1 MYSIKQSDS
10 SFLLQSD
17 SFTMAFWLI
26 LMRCHW
32 SIVPSLSTTSTTT
45 SPLDSCVTSGGCYP
59 RACNPNISKERLA
72 PSDVLRI
79 EAMST
84 SILPPQQQQEAKEQL
99 TSPPF
104 ASSSSYDT
112 TNSHDTTNGFVY
124 EEVEVDDNTADT
136 EALDAL
142 LDQPLSDVSDAEAEE
157 EDSSPSALALRDQ
170 RAVQQFLV
178 GLKAYKQHKAASQQQ
193 QLPLPLLPP
202 LAAHSSTT
210 AATHT
215 VNATAVSRPTT
226 ATPPSIDTF
235 AYISSLLARTN
246 LPNALAVFQTE
257 WNDSLAANP
266 YQPSVPLD
274 LEPDLYRNTQLHD
287 ELQRLTTAN
296 TSLASQLTALTQ
308 SLQSLRHQRDYHRL
322 HHRRVIEEK
331 GRLERDLKRLEAHYR
346 EYEPLM
352 ERMKREVER
361 GGRERTMMRMEREKT
376 RERLRKL
383 EAETERLQA
392 ELKEKEK
399 AAGGAADEPI
409 KASNAAAA
417 GKAAGKKRSKLQ
429 KAAAAWPP
437 PPSPTNPFASST
449 IATQSQSPPAAFSL
463 TRTFAGHQAA
473 VSALSF
479 HPTRSLLLTASDD
492 CSWKLWTAPRGELVL
507 TGEGHRAW
515 VSDVKVVGGGG
526 AGSGKVVV
534 SGSGDGLVKVW
545 DLLEARCVSTFGP
558 GGADSG
564 GHGGGDNAVWSVD
577 VHCGGEH
584 VLASYL
590 DGACK
595 LFDLSTGAVRCTLR
609 GHVDAVNTAAFLPL
623 SSSVLTASA
632 DHTLSL
638 WDLRSAA
645 AAGTAQPYATLAA
658 HSAAV
663 MSACVTL
670 SGFYAFS
677 VDVSGRLLQ
686 WDLRQR
692 QLLRAA
698 PTEAGSSGLLDV
710 SVDCREQWVVTGGED
725 GIVRCW
731 DVADPAMTCVK
742 ELTGHEGRV
751 DCVEW
756 EPSGA
761 YIVSGGA
768 DNTFRIWS

>member
-1 MYSIKQSDS
+1 MS
-10 SFLLQSD
+10 SS
-17 SFTMAFWLI
+17 
-26 LMRCHW
+26 
-32 SIVPSLSTTSTTT
+32 
-45 SPLDSCVTSGGCYP
+45 
-59 RACNPNISKERLA
+59 
-72 PSDVLRI
+72 VL
-79 EAMST
+79 
-84 SILPPQQQQEAKEQL
+84 PVQQEAKEQL
-99 TSPPF
+99 TPASVSD
-104 ASSSSYDT
+104 ATLSSSAT
-112 TNSHDTTNGFVY
+112 TDFVY
-124 EEVEVDDNTADT
+124 EEVEIDDNTADT
-136 EALDAL
+136 DALDSL
-142 LDQPLSDVSDAEAEE
+142 LDQPLSEPSESDGE
-157 EDSSPSALALRDQ
+157 EDASPLREQ

-178 GLKAYKQHKAASQQQ
+178 GLKAYKQHKAQPQQQ

-202 LAAHSSTT
+202 LARPSSSISRKVAPAASRPVT
-210 AATHT
+210 AAQ
-215 VNATAVSRPTT
+215 
-226 ATPPSIDTF
+226 PSIDTF
-235 AYISSLLARTN
+235 AYVSSLLARTK
-246 LPNALAVFQTE
+246 LPNSLAVFQTE

-266 YQPSVPLD
+266 FQPSVPLD
-274 LEPDLYRNTQLHD
+274 LAPDLYLNTQLHSQ
-287 ELQRLTTAN
+287 LQ
-296 TSLASQLTALTQ
+296 QLTAANVDLSTQLTQLTQ

-331 GRLERDLKRLEAHYR
+331 GRLERDLRRLKAHYR

-361 GGRERTMMRMEREKT
+361 GGRERTMMRMEREKMK
-376 RERLRKL
+376 EKVRKL
-383 EAETERLQA
+383 EQETERLQT
-392 ELKEKEK
+392 ELKEKERG
-399 AAGGAADEPI
+399 GGAAEETSR
-409 KASNAAAA
+409 AGNGAAA
-417 GKAAGKKRSKLQ
+417 GKVVGKRHSKAQ
-429 KAAAAWPP
+429 KAAAVWPP
-437 PPSPTNPFASST
+437 PPSPINPFASST
-449 IATQSQSPPAAFSL
+449 VAVQSQQTPSAFSL
-463 TRTFAGHQAA
+463 TRTFAGHQAS

-492 CSWKLWTAPRGELVL
+492 CTWKLWTAPRGELVL

-545 DLLEARCVSTFGP
+545 DLLEARCVNTFGP
-558 GGADSG
+558 GGTDSG
-564 GHGGGDNAVWSVD
+564 HVGGDNAVWSVD

-590 DGACK
+590 DGSCK
-595 LFDLSTGAVRCTLR
+595 VFDLSMGTVRSTLR

-645 AAGTAQPYATLAA
+645 AAGTAQPFATLAS
-658 HSAAV
+658 HTAAV

-692 QLLRAA
+692 RLLRAA
-698 PTEAGSSGLLDV
+698 PTEAVSGGLLDV

-731 DVADPAMTCVK
+731 DVADPALACVK

>member
-1 MYSIKQSDS
+1 
-10 SFLLQSD
+10 
-17 SFTMAFWLI
+17 
-26 LMRCHW
+26 
-32 SIVPSLSTTSTTT
+32 
-45 SPLDSCVTSGGCYP
+45 
-59 RACNPNISKERLA
+59 
-72 PSDVLRI
+72 
-79 EAMST
+79 MST
-84 SILPPQQQQEAKEQL
+84 SVLPQQQEAKEQL
-99 TSPPF
+99 TT
-104 ASSSSYDT
+104 SSSSSPPDT
-112 TNSHDTTNGFVY
+112 TLSTADNFIY
-124 EEVEVDDNTADT
+124 EEVEIDDNPADT
-136 EALDAL
+136 EALDVL
-142 LDQPLSDVSDAEAEE
+142 LDQPLSDVSGTEE
-157 EDSSPSALALRDQ
+157 DEDSSSAAAVGLRDQ

-178 GLKAYKQHKAASQQQ
+178 GLKAYKQHRAQQPQ
-193 QLPLPLLPP
+193 QLPVSLLPP
-202 LAAHSSTT
+202 LVHHSSTT
-210 AATHT
+210 AVNNHT
-215 VNATAVSRPTT
+215 AASRPATA
-226 ATPPSIDTF
+226 AQPSIDTF
-235 AYISSLLARTN
+235 AYLSSLLARTN
-246 LPNALAVFQTE
+246 LPNSLAVFQTE
-257 WNDSLAANP
+257 WNDSLTANP
-266 YQPSVPLD
+266 LQPIPPLD
-274 LEPDLYRNTQLHD
+274 LTPDLHLNTQLHTQ
-287 ELQRLTTAN
+287 LQQLTASN
-296 TSLASQLTALTQ
+296 DSLSSQLTQLTQ
-308 SLQSLRHQRDYHRL
+308 SLHSLRHQRDYHRL

-331 GRLERDLKRLEAHYR
+331 GRLERDLRRLEAHYR

-361 GGRERTMMRMEREKT
+361 GGRERTMMRMEREKMK
-376 RERLRKL
+376 EKVRKL
-383 EAETERLQA
+383 EQEAQRLQT
-392 ELKEKEK
+392 ELKEKSS
-399 AAGGAADEPI
+399 AADEPS
-409 KASNAAAA
+409 KASGAVAA
-417 GKAAGKKRSKLQ
+417 GKQATKKRTKPQ
-429 KAAAAWPP
+429 KVAAAWPP

-449 IATQSQSPPAAFSL
+449 VAAQSQQTPAAFSL

-492 CSWKLWTAPRGELVL
+492 CTWKLWTAPRGELVL

-515 VSDVKVVGGGG
+515 VSDVKVVGGSG

-558 GGADSG
+558 GGADG
-564 GHGGGDNAVWSVD
+564 GSVGGENAVWSVD

-595 LFDLSTGAVRCTLR
+595 VFDLSTGTVRSTLR
-609 GHVDAVNTAAFLPL
+609 GHIDAVNTAAFLPF
-623 SSSVLTASA
+623 SSTVLTASA

-645 AAGTAQPYATLAA
+645 AAGTAQPFATLAS

-670 SGFYAFS
+670 SGFHAFS

-692 QLLRAA
+692 RLLRAA
-698 PTEAGSSGLLDV
+698 ASDAAVSGGLLDV

-725 GIVRCW
+725 GVVRCW
-731 DVADPAMTCVK
+731 DVADPLLACVK

-768 DNTFRIWS
+768 DSTFRIWS

>member
-1 MYSIKQSDS
+1 
-10 SFLLQSD
+10 
-17 SFTMAFWLI
+17 
-26 LMRCHW
+26 
-32 SIVPSLSTTSTTT
+32 
-45 SPLDSCVTSGGCYP
+45 
-59 RACNPNISKERLA
+59 
-72 PSDVLRI
+72 
-79 EAMST
+79 MST
-84 SILPPQQQQEAKEQL
+84 SILPPLQQEAKEQL
-99 TSPPF
+99 TS
-104 ASSSSYDT
+104 SSTPYSDTT
-112 TNSHDTTNGFVY
+112 TNSDSNSNFIY
-124 EEVEVDDNTADT
+124 EEVEIDDNPADT

-142 LDQPLSDVSDAEAEE
+142 LDQPLSEVSDTEDE
-157 EDSSPSALALRDQ
+157 EDSSPSAVALRDQ
-170 RAVQQFLV
+170 RAVQQFMV
-178 GLKAYKQHKAASQQQ
+178 GLKVYKQHKAQPQ

-202 LAAHSSTT
+202 LAPHSSTT
-210 AATHT
+210 TTTTSAATRP
-215 VNATAVSRPTT
+215 ATASQ
-226 ATPPSIDTF
+226 PSLNTF
-235 AYISSLLARTN
+235 EYISSLLARTS
-246 LPNALAVFQTE
+246 LPNSLAVFQTE

-266 YQPSVPLD
+266 FQPTQPLD
-274 LEPDLYRNTQLHD
+274 LTPDMHLNTQLHSQ
-287 ELQRLTTAN
+287 LQ
-296 TSLASQLTALTQ
+296 QLTATNSSLSTQLAQLTQ
-308 SLQSLRHQRDYHRL
+308 SLHSLRHQRDYHRL

-361 GGRERTMMRMEREKT
+361 GGRERTMMRMEREKMK
-376 RERLRKL
+376 EKVRKL
-383 EAETERLQA
+383 EQEADRLQS
-392 ELKEKEK
+392 ELKEKGK
-399 AAGGAADEPI
+399 GGGTTDEPT
-409 KASNAAAA
+409 KASNPAAA
-417 GKAAGKKRSKLQ
+417 GKAAVKKRAKSQ
-429 KAAAAWPP
+429 RVAAAWPP

-449 IATQSQSPPAAFSL
+449 VAAQSQQTPAAFSL

-492 CSWKLWTAPRGELVL
+492 CTWKLWTAPRGELVL

-526 AGSGKVVV
+526 ASSGKVVV

-558 GGADSG
+558 GGADG
-564 GHGGGDNAVWSVD
+564 GHAGGDNAVWSVD

-584 VLASYL
+584 ILASYL

-595 LFDLSTGAVRCTLR
+595 VFDLSTGTVRSTLR
-609 GHVDAVNTAAFLPL
+609 GHIDAVNTAAFLPM

-645 AAGTAQPYATLAA
+645 AAGTAQPFATLAS

-677 VDVSGRLLQ
+677 ADVSGRLLQ

-692 QLLRAA
+692 RLLRAA
-698 PTEAGSSGLLDV
+698 PTDAGSSGLLDV

-731 DVADPAMTCVK
+731 DVADPEFACVK